1 MTDKAQN
8 KEDCFSYL
16 SHAVVSLLSLFGDTG
31 FAWLGL
37 ALHTQI

>member
-16 SHAVVSLLSLFGDTG
+16 
-31 FAWLGL
+31 
-37 ALHTQI
+37 